1 MGEKGPLSSGDDKK
15 GDEEGT
21 WGWGA
26 LGAIG
31 VFCREHF
38 VELVL
43 GWAVVPG
50 DESR

>member
-31 VFCREHF
+31 AFCREHF